1 MTTVSSSKELKCT
14 LLGLGLGNEAR
25 LELEKARES
34 LSLTILIK
42 RNLVDDVLL
51 GHVGLPHVLPVIVHL
66 EFFMLDGL
74 RGSF

>member
-42 RNLVDDVLL
+42 RNSQDLT
-51 GHVGLPHVLPVIVHL
+51 GS
-66 EFFMLDGL
+66 ELDWT
-74 RGSF
+74 